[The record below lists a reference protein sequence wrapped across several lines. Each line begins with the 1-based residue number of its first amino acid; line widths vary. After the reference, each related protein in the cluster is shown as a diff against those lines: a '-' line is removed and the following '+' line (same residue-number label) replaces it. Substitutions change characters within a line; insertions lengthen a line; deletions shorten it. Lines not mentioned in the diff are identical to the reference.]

1 MSKNLIDGKDR
12 LLKTQW
18 GRNGLLTAGDGQ
30 FIAALHKIFEHKHMG
45 KYEFKELYKQCCAYL
60 GYDVML

>member
-1 MSKNLIDGKDR
+1 MCKNLIDDKDR

-45 KYEFKELYKQCCAYL
+45 KYVKKLNVKLETQ
-60 GYDVML
+60 DS